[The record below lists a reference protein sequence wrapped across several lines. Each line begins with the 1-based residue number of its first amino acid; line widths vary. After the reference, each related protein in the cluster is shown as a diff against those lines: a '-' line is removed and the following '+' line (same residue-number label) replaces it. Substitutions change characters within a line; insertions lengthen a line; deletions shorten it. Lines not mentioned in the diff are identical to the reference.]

1 MRSCWQIRQEITNKG
16 GEGKPN
22 GWLVQCTE
30 CAMYLGDQ
38 SCWEQCKGSPCCCAP
53 MHVTCDFCILYIEH
67 RREIAEMLQASQ
79 GRAETPDMAVPLPT
93 VTPQPIPIKGEMSAT
108 MEKLQFNIPG
118 MWADH
123 HVLKVRAILTSMA
136 GVQDVVASSAFRMVA
151 LSYDPATVTPD
162 QIAAALASAGYPIS
176 TNGTDV
182 VAETVPVAAGKRDPA
197 WYRLGLRQHKTDE
210 RDLKTKR

>member
-1 MRSCWQIRQEITNKG
+1 
-16 GEGKPN
+16 
-22 GWLVQCTE
+22 L
-30 CAMYLGDQ
+30 Q
-38 SCWEQCKGSPCCCAP
+38 SPQS
-53 MHVTCDFCILYIEH
+53 H
-67 RREIAEMLQASQ
+67 AEN
-79 GRAETPDMAVPLPT
+79 PDMARPLST
-93 VTPQPIPIKGEMSAT
+93 AAPQSISIKGDMLAT

-123 HVLKVRAILTSMA
+123 HVLKVRNVLTGMA

-151 LSYDPATVTPD
+151 LNYDPAVVTPE

-182 VAETVPVAAGKRDPA
+182 VAETVPIAAGKRDPA